1 MKNVSIKGVLLGLIS
16 LIVLDELGGI
26 LLTLALAGDI
36 STDIRKAIQF
46 DTLFL
51 ILRMFVGAAAL
62 VCAGFISEKISKS
75 SSLINSGIVGVISV
89 MLTVWALG
97 DAYPLWYLLLSYLYQ
112 FPSALAG
119 GYIYFKRINRQKPI
133 INKKIA
139 VR

>member
-1 MKNVSIKGVLLGLIS
+1 MKNVSIKGILLGLVS
-16 LIVLDELGGI
+16 LIVIDELGGI

-36 STDIRKAIQF
+36 SKEIRAALQL

-75 SSLINSGIVGVISV
+75 NGLINSSIVGIISV
-89 MLTVWALG
+89 ILTILALG
-97 DAYPLWYLLLSYLYQ
+97 DTYPLWYLLLSYLYQ

-119 GYIYFKRINRQKPI
+119 GYIYFKR
-133 INKKIA
+133 NKQAKTQISL
-139 VR
+139 

>member
-1 MKNVSIKGVLLGLIS
+1 MKNVSIKGILLGLVS

-36 STDIRKAIQF
+36 STDIRAAIQS

-62 VCAGFISEKISKS
+62 VGAGFISEKVAKS
-75 SSLINSGIVGVISV
+75 SSLINAGIIGIVSVI
-89 MLTVWALG
+89 LTVLVLDG
-97 DAYPLWYLLLSYLYQ
+97 TYPLWYLLLSYLYQ

-119 GYIYFKRINRQKPI
+119 GYIYFKRNQ
-133 INKKIA
+133 
-139 VR
+139 

>member
-1 MKNVSIKGVLLGLIS
+1 MKNVSIKGILLGLVS

-36 STDIRKAIQF
+36 STDIRTAIQS

-62 VCAGFISEKISKS
+62 VGAGFISEKVAKS
-75 SSLINSGIVGVISV
+75 SGLINSGIVGIVSVI
-89 MLTVWALG
+89 LTVLVLDG
-97 DAYPLWYLLLSYLYQ
+97 TYPLWYLILSYLYQ

-119 GYIYFKRINRQKPI
+119 GYIYFKRNQ
-133 INKKIA
+133 
-139 VR
+139 

>member
-1 MKNVSIKGVLLGLIS
+1 MKNVSIKGILLGLVS

-36 STDIRKAIQF
+36 SADIRTAIQS

-62 VCAGFISEKISKS
+62 VGAGFISEKVAKS
-75 SSLINSGIVGVISV
+75 SGLINAGIIGIVSVI
-89 MLTVWALG
+89 LTVLVLDG
-97 DAYPLWYLLLSYLYQ
+97 TYPLWYLILSYLYQ

-119 GYIYFKRINRQKPI
+119 GYIYFKRNQ
-133 INKKIA
+133 
-139 VR
+139 